1 MKSSGEEFS
10 NRWLGMCKVP
20 ELNINEM
27 YVRDRNRPLQQKG
40 ENGSRWVL
48 RRDVGDLV
56 GHDNDL
62 GLIAIPSIAIVEGVS
77 TKKIKYMIY
86 TF

>member
-1 MKSSGEEFS
+1 
-10 NRWLGMCKVP
+10 MCKVP
-20 ELNINEM
+20 EVNINEM

-40 ENGSRWVL
+40 ENDSRWVL
-48 RRDVGDLV
+48 RKVMGDLV

-62 GLIAIPSIAIVEGVS
+62 GFIAIPFIAIVGGVS
-77 TKKIKYMIY
+77 TKKLKYMIY